1 MRLGFSHMMR
11 LKFSACVA
19 GENNN
24 SNIKFASAKP
34 HLINLFNRQFV
45 EPIAQIYNKPII
57 ALMKANLEK
66 TKSVSTALVVLIL
79 VCFLFELP
87 HFEAGFLLPINSD
100 ALSIMGANFGPLT
113 ISEKEYWR
121 LFTYGFLHSNLLHL
135 LLNAYALFEFGPM
148 AESALGRKTFIFTYL
163 LSSIIGGLSSILFD
177 PLRTSVGASASI
189 CGVLGAF
196 IFVSWFKHEQ
206 SNTAIQLKRPELIL
220 LMVFLGYSLI
230 LGFTSNSMDNA
241 AHIGGFI
248 SGILAA
254 AILTAKHKKVALAGT
269 FALIAI
275 CPAMAIIDAKR
286 MDKNPIVDEFLL
298 RQEGAK
304 FVKQEE
310 FQFAI
315 NKFDQALKVIPDEPF
330 ALQGRGEA
338 MMKLEQFETA
348 KKDFDTILNK
358 DPKHKGA
365 LFNRSIALMHLGRY
379 QEGLCDIDKLVS
391 LDTSHSM
398 VYNNRAW
405 FRLNDF
411 NNKESLDLAM
421 ADTQK
426 ALELDKSNLAAYDT
440 RGTIYLIQGNYDKA
454 KLDYEKC
461 SKVKETSG
469 AANFHL
475 AILALFKKNQEEA
488 DRRLATYRAG
498 DYKPD
503 DFELKFCK
511 EKLGLTG
518 LTR

>member
-1 MRLGFSHMMR
+1 
-11 LKFSACVA
+11 
-19 GENNN
+19 
-24 SNIKFASAKP
+24 
-34 HLINLFNRQFV
+34 
-45 EPIAQIYNKPII
+45 
-57 ALMKANLEK
+57 
-66 TKSVSTALVVLIL
+66 
-79 VCFLFELP
+79 
-87 HFEAGFLLPINSD
+87 
-100 ALSIMGANFGPLT
+100 
-113 ISEKEYWR
+113 
-121 LFTYGFLHSNLLHL
+121 
-135 LLNAYALFEFGPM
+135 
-148 AESALGRKTFIFTYL
+148 
-163 LSSIIGGLSSILFD
+163 
-177 PLRTSVGASASI
+177 
-189 CGVLGAF
+189 
-196 IFVSWFKHEQ
+196 
-206 SNTAIQLKRPELIL
+206 
-220 LMVFLGYSLI
+220 MVFLGYSLI